1 MVSAGSLNLDRKRAS
16 SSVSILKGVRDIAAG
31 EWDACANPPDR
42 PYNPFLAHA
51 FFLSLEESGSASA
64 KTGWLPCH
72 LALKDSGGA
81 LTALLPCYLKSH
93 SYGEYVFD
101 HAWAQAYERAG
112 GRYYPKLQSAV
123 PFTPVTGRRFLVRP
137 GFPESEAR
145 AQLAAAAVEAAR
157 QYKASSWHVTFAAK
171 EEWEELGQLG
181 LLQRTDTQY
190 HWHNRGY
197 ENFDG
202 FLAALASRKR
212 KTVRKEREQAR
223 SSGVTLEWLTG
234 SEIKEA
240 HWDAFFAFYMDTG
253 SRKWGTPYLNR
264 AFFSLIGKRMAD
276 RILLVMGKRDGAYV
290 AGALNFIGGDTLYG
304 RYWGCLEAHN
314 FLHFEACYY
323 QAIEYA
329 IANKIAHVEAGAQ
342 GEHKLARGYS
352 PETTYSLHYLA
363 DPGLAE
369 AVADYL
375 RHERHAI
382 EREQEAM
389 SEGLPYKKC
398 AGPSNP
404 SDGDEAKGRDDS

>member
-1 MVSAGSLNLDRKRAS
+1 MDDKRAA
-16 SSVSILKGVRDIAAG
+16 SSVSVLKGVRDISAE
-31 EWDACANPPDR
+31 EWDACANPPGSV
-42 PYNPFLAHA
+42 YNPFLAHA
-51 FFLSLEESGSASA
+51 FLLSLEESGSASA
-64 KTGWLPCH
+64 KKGWLACH
-72 LALKDSGGA
+72 LALKDANGA
-81 LTALLPCYLKSH
+81 AAALMPCYLKSH

-112 GRYYPKLQSAV
+112 GRYYPKLQTAV
-123 PFTPVTGRRFLVRP
+123 PFTPVTGRRILVRP

-145 AQLAAAAVEAAR
+145 AHLAAAAVESVK
-157 QYKASSWHVTFAAK
+157 QYKASSWHMTFAAK
-171 EEWEELGQLG
+171 EEWEELGGLG
-181 LLQRTDTQY
+181 FLQRTDTQY

-202 FLAALASRKR
+202 FLAALSSRKR

-223 SSGVTLEWLTG
+223 SSGVALEWLTG
-234 SEIKEA
+234 SAITEA

-264 AFFSLIGKRMAD
+264 AFFSLIGERMAD

-304 RYWGCLEAHN
+304 RYWGCLETHN

-342 GEHKLARGYS
+342 GEHKLARGYA

-363 DPGLAE
+363 DPGLAA
-369 AVADYL
+369 AVASYL
-375 RHERHAI
+375 AHERKAI
-382 EREQEAM
+382 EREQQVM
-389 SEGLPYKKC
+389 SEALPYKKC
-398 AGPSNP
+398 AGSSNP
-404 SDGDEAKGRDDS
+404 PDGEEDEGRHEP

>member
-1 MVSAGSLNLDRKRAS
+1 MNAKGASLSVGS
-16 SSVSILKGVRDIAAG
+16 LKGVRDIGAG
-31 EWDACANPPDR
+31 EWDACSNPPGR
-42 PYNPFLAHA
+42 PYSPFLAHA

-64 KTGWLPCH
+64 KKGWLPCH
-72 LALKDSGGA
+72 LALREAGGA
-81 LTALLPCYLKSH
+81 LAALMPCYLKSH

-101 HAWAQAYERAG
+101 HSWAQAYERAG
-112 GRYYPKLQSAV
+112 GRYYPKLQTAV

-137 GFPESEAR
+137 GFAEGEAR

-171 EEWEELGQLG
+171 EEWEELGELG

-197 ENFDG
+197 ETFDG

-223 SSGVTLEWLTG
+223 ASGVALEWLTG
-234 SEIKEA
+234 SDIKEA

-264 AFFSLIGKRMAD
+264 AFFSLIGERMAD

-352 PETTYSLHYLA
+352 PETTYSLHYFA
-363 DPGLAE
+363 DPGLGA
-369 AVADYL
+369 AVASYL
-375 RHERHAI
+375 QHERRAI

-389 SEGLPYKKC
+389 SEALPYKKC
-398 AGPSNP
+398 AGSGRLPDSE
-404 SDGDEAKGRDDS
+404 EAEGSLEP